1 MGRKV
6 LITFLVLIGLILFA
20 FVALGITSHYIT
32 PDVGMV
38 DGKLKVCPG
47 NPNCVC
53 SESYAESDASHHIPP
68 VKLNGT
74 NIEVLWKLLRQA
86 VIDQGGQIVREDD
99 SYLHAEF
106 TSSIFRFVDD
116 LELRMDRQNGLIHLR
131 SASRVGRSDLGA
143 NRKRI
148 EAIWHR
154 LGESD

>member
-6 LITFLVLIGLILFA
+6 LITFLLLIGLILFA
-20 FVALGITSHYIT
+20 FVALGITSHYTT
-32 PDVGMV
+32 PDAGLV

-53 SESYAESDASHHIPP
+53 SESYAETDATHQIPP
-68 VKLNGT
+68 VKFSGKNS
-74 NIEVLWKLLRQA
+74 EMPWKLLRQA
-86 VIDQGGQIVREDD
+86 VIDQGGQIIREDD

-143 NRKRI
+143 NRKRV

-154 LGESD
+154 FGAAD